1 MEIKKTEEVVDK
13 DKLALL
19 QELFNDMSSI
29 NSVDIAGEN
38 TEQFF

>member
-29 NSVDIAGEN
+29 NSVDIAEESN
-38 TEQFF
+38 EQFF

>member
-29 NSVDIAGEN
+29 NSVNIAEESN
-38 TEQFF
+38 EQFF